1 MIFLPIAACLV
12 GAGIVS
18 FLIPLILRECARRR
32 IPNRYPDLHHALKR
46 PVPRLGGLA
55 LAAAFIGIETFIALV
70 NPESRHET
78 PELSIIVLSCLAMF
92 GLGLWD
98 NLRGLGA
105 KKKLAGQVLIAL
117 TVYFLGL
124 GIQVVKIPFVGG
136 GPIQLHGW
144 GAAVTVLWLVGMTNL
159 INLIDGADGLAGGI
173 CLLLMVLLA
182 YVGHQAG
189 HFELLASGM
198 AGALLGFL
206 WFNFPPARIYLGDG
220 GAYLLGFQIGLFSL
234 VNSHKGEVFAALAA
248 PMLAL
253 ALPILDTSLAIA
265 RRGLWG
271 LPIFR
276 PDRRHLHHH
285 LQRIGYS
292 RRRVVFSFY
301 AVTLVFFM
309 LGAAAVWSR
318 GQWLPGL
325 LGLGA
330 LVLLVCAGHLSFSR
344 QWFDVG
350 RVVGNSLEL
359 RREIRYALSLMHW
372 LELEGGRQT
381 AVEELWH
388 DFVFMAKKLGFTT
401 IKLSLAGDQRVW
413 EQPGVIGPF
422 HAIRHEMH
430 GGASGTLELFAPT
443 CQWKDAPPGV
453 APPGSSCERPL
464 SCPCVSDAKLF
475 EILSELLAEA
485 WMKAITHWKNG
496 EQIQVRFDS
505 CSVASNNPLKRWPIL
520 PDSVTPARLASAN
533 GKSPTPQPK
542 VDALTRNGQAVSAQA
557 TTAPSI
563 R

>member
-1 MIFLPIAACLV
+1 MAHKILQSPAAYGGLDLAGPSMMFLSIVASLI

-18 FLIPLILRECARRR
+18 LLVPLVLKECARGRISDRR
-32 IPNRYPDLHHALKR
+32 ADLHHTHKR

-55 LAAAFIGIETFIALV
+55 LAAAFVCIETFIALAS
-70 NPESRHET
+70 PARGHET
-78 PELSIIVLSCLAMF
+78 PERSIILLSCLAMF

-98 NLRGLGA
+98 DLRGLGA

-117 TVYFLGL
+117 TVYFLGI
-124 GIQVVKIPFVGG
+124 GIQVIRIPFAGG
-136 GPIQLHGW
+136 DPIELHGW
-144 GAAVTVLWLVGMTNL
+144 GGVLTVLWLVGMTNL

-173 CLLLMVLLA
+173 CLMLMVLLA
-182 YVGHQAG
+182 YVGHQEG
-189 HFELLASGM
+189 HIELLTSGM

-292 RRRVVFSFY
+292 RRKVVFSFY
-301 AVTLVFFM
+301 AVTLVFLM

-325 LGLGA
+325 LGFGV
-330 LVLLVCAGHLSFSR
+330 LVLLICAGNLSFSR
-344 QWFDVG
+344 EWFDVG

-359 RREIRYALSLMHW
+359 RREIRYALSLTRW
-372 LELEGGRQT
+372 LELEGGRHA
-381 AVEELWH
+381 AVDELWQ
-388 DFVFMAKKLGFTT
+388 DFVFIARKLGFTT
-401 IKLSLAGDQRVW
+401 IKLTLADGQRVW
-413 EQPGVIGPF
+413 QQPEVNGPC

-430 GGASGTLELFAPT
+430 GGASGTLELFAPS
-443 CQWKDAPPGV
+443 CLWKDAPPGT
-453 APPGSSCERPL
+453 APPASSC
-464 SCPCVSDAKLF
+464 D
-475 EILSELLAEA
+475 
-485 WMKAITHWKNG
+485 
-496 EQIQVRFDS
+496 
-505 CSVASNNPLKRWPIL
+505 
-520 PDSVTPARLASAN
+520 
-533 GKSPTPQPK
+533 QP
-542 VDALTRNGQAVSAQA
+542 
-557 TTAPSI
+557 
-563 R
+563 